1 MEFTKKTDEKDDAG
15 IESGASSTVNSAF
28 NTPIIRNRGTHQ
40 QATVCGECTII
51 EDGDPEASKAPIDRI
66 LLPTDLVEIKED
78 DDQLYIIGTK
88 DGKVTKIAGLEHA
101 KNMKVTHACAI
112 LLAFTVTHS
121 VSYYRRSFYDRV
133 CYPRSRA
140 SRNRT
145 SLKSW
150 NYMTTTSK

>member
-15 IESGASSTVNSAF
+15 LESGASSTVNSAF

-112 LLAFTVTHS
+112 LLRSQSLILCHS
-121 VSYYRRSFYDRV
+121 TGYHSTIVFVVQDRGH
-133 CYPRSRA
+133 SGTEQA
-140 SRNRT
+140 
-145 SLKSW
+145 
-150 NYMTTTSK
+150 